1 MKKKWC
7 YAFNKWCKSNMGKE
21 NFELYFIFL
30 GTNLVVRI
38 SVNPYFKLSNKK
50 IVTLF

>member
-1 MKKKWC
+1 
-7 YAFNKWCKSNMGKE
+7 MGKE

-30 GTNLVVRI
+30 GTNLVRM